1 MSDVISFR
9 LNKENQREAKALE
22 VLNAWIEKGFS
33 TRHILTTA
41 LLELDHPGSE
51 PAKGEDGCGMELV
64 LNQIGLL
71 LEILKDRETNPGV
84 RQDPDKEPYARGSIK
99 IKIDFPL

>member
-1 MSDVISFR
+1 VAVVRGIAGAMSDVISFR

-33 TRHILTTA
+33 TRHILTMA

-51 PAKGEDGCGMELV
+51 PAKGEDG
-64 LNQIGLL
+64 
-71 LEILKDRETNPGV
+71 
-84 RQDPDKEPYARGSIK
+84 
-99 IKIDFPL
+99 